1 MTRVGVF
8 FRSGGVRGETFS
20 PRVPSAAREISARLD
35 VCVLGKLSPS
45 PEMSWVV
52 LHVILFAP
60 AIMARREDS
69 WSAAAYLNSANLNR
83 LALSSRDRKTC
94 CKNKK
99 VEAEDTL
106 GLDSMPFWCGNL
118 HRTVHDV
125 PATDSILCGDR
136 HACLTGNA
144 VWNVSRSFIALQAF

>member
-1 MTRVGVF
+1 MTPVPGCRPRVFRLSRRFLVSKSRHPVSLAMGKSFPQPNAGGSVSFDKSWSF

-52 LHVILFAP
+52 LYVILFAP

-83 LALSSRDRKTC
+83 LALSSRDRNTC
-94 CKNKK
+94 CK
-99 VEAEDTL
+99 EQE
-106 GLDSMPFWCGNL
+106 
-118 HRTVHDV
+118 
-125 PATDSILCGDR
+125 
-136 HACLTGNA
+136 
-144 VWNVSRSFIALQAF
+144 SRGGGHPWLR